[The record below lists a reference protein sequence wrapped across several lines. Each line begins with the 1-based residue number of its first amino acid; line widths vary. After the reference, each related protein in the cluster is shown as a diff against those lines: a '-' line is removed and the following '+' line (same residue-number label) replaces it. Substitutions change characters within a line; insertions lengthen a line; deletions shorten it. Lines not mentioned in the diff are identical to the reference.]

1 MCGIYGSVNH
11 NVPLSK
17 VIKHMGHRGPD
28 EQSSYDHKN
37 VILHHLRLS
46 IVDILEGKQP
56 MHLLDRYSIIFNGQ
70 IYNYKELKEKFKLQC
85 KTNSDTEVILHLFHQ
100 MKEQCLTHFDGM
112 FSFAIYD
119 KLESSIFI
127 ARDRAGKKPL
137 YVYKAKDK
145 IVFAS
150 ELNVLAATTNLDRDD
165 HSIMNYLNYGALFF
179 EKSPYLNVQ
188 ELLPGHFM
196 TIHTKT
202 LKVDKKQWW
211 NPAKY
216 YSPQSVLCY
225 EEIKEKTIQNL
236 KIGVKRRLLSSDLE
250 VGSFLSGGIDSGL
263 VTAIAAQYQEKLKT
277 FTVSFNGAYDESE
290 LALLMARKYE
300 TDHRVIKI
308 TFDNLQNDFESII
321 QNYGEPFPDSSAI
334 PSYYVSKEAKKYV
347 TVALNGDGADELF
360 AGYRR
365 YIPFSKFDVFSSPA
379 MLRFAAKGL
388 LNFAPLPKNRKSFFN
403 YLHRFL
409 NVIASKNS
417 DKYFKATI
425 DTFTELNHLIEPDFL
440 DNQIESFIQQVSKY
454 DHFSKLQKIMFLD
467 FNLLLAGVLLVKMDI
482 ATMANS
488 LEGRS
493 PFLSKDMLEFAPSIP
508 DKYKIKRNE
517 TKSLLRDISRKFLPH
532 EYINQPKRGFEVPL
546 THWVNHD
553 LYELISS
560 FLRNPNAYCL
570 NFVDKSFLHNLLNQK
585 LSISDEKRAKVLYK
599 LLVLEIW
606 NNNQKRLNSSE

>member
-11 NVPLSK
+11 NVRLQK
-17 VIKHMGHRGPD
+17 VIKYMGHRGPD
-28 EQSSYDHKN
+28 EQSSYVHKN
-37 VILHHLRLS
+37 VCLHHLRLS
-46 IVDILEGKQP
+46 IVDIVDGKQP
-56 MHLLDRYSIIFNGQ
+56 MHFLDRYSIIFNGQ
-70 IYNYKELKEKFKLQC
+70 IYNYKELKEKFNLQC
-85 KTNSDTEVILHLFHQ
+85 ETNSDTEVILHLFHQ
-100 MKEQCLTHFDGM
+100 MKERCLTHFDGM
-112 FSFAIYD
+112 FSFSIYD
-119 KLESSIFI
+119 KLEDSIFL

-137 YVYKAKDK
+137 YVFKALDK
-145 IVFAS
+145 IVFSS
-150 ELNVLAATTNLDRDD
+150 ELNVLAGTNRLERDD

-179 EKSPYLNVQ
+179 EKTPFLNVQ

-196 TIHTKT
+196 YINTKT
-202 LKVDKKQWW
+202 LKTNIQRWW
-211 NPAKY
+211 NPAQY
-216 YSPQSVLCY
+216 YSPQTELSY
-225 EEIKEKTIQNL
+225 EEIKQTTIQNL
-236 KIGVKRRLLSSDLE
+236 NIGVKRRLLSSDLE

-263 VTAIAAQYQEKLKT
+263 VTAMAAQYQEKLKT
-277 FTVSFNGAYDESE
+277 FTVSFDGAYDESK
-290 LALLMARKYE
+290 LAQLMANKYD

-308 TFDNLQNDFESII
+308 TFDNLQNDVENII

-334 PSYYVSKEAKKYV
+334 PSYYVSKEAKQYV

-360 AGYRR
+360 GGYRR

-388 LNFAPLPKNRKSFFN
+388 LNFTPLPRNRKSLFN

-409 NVIASKNS
+409 NVLSAKDS

-425 DTFTELNHLIEPDFL
+425 DTFTDLNHLIQPDFL
-440 DNQIESFIQQVSKY
+440 DHQIESFIQDVSKY

-493 PFLSKDMLEFAPSIP
+493 PFLSKDILEFAPSIP

-517 TKSLLRDISRKFLPH
+517 TKSLLRDISKSILPE

-546 THWVNHD
+546 TRWVNHD
-553 LYELISS
+553 LYDLI
-560 FLRNPNAYCL
+560 FTHLRNPNAYCL
-570 NFVDKSFLHNLLNQK
+570 KFIDKTFLENLLNQK
-585 LSISDEKRAKVLYK
+585 LPISAERRAKVLYK

-606 NNNQKRLNSSE
+606 NNHQKRLYSSE